1 MAPVNERLSADIL
14 SPAPLEEMV
23 TGWSVDYR
31 HRSDRRIYLGR
42 VISLR
47 ASTPSSS
54 AFDNRFRDAI
64 VFYAG
69 EREPIARRE
78 DGFEL
83 STHRC
88 CESRNQEWRIPRR
101 GKINEIFNSRV
112 TFCVDKFVIN
122 EVRKTQLI
130 RSGIERT
137 GCNCSL
143 KGRRALE
150 APRIW
155 LQLHFSHHL
164 PFPSQFTFTINLQ
177 IVPIYPP
184 LWKWK
189 HHAWGYI
196 EIPCITAIR
205 GLPRGALT
213 SSRLFPQPQKLDARK
228 ISRPRDRVSGK
239 KTSFAYRHR
248 EKVFDSRR
256 ERFIFPPLART
267 SNFTSPEAEG
277 FNQLGET
284 EFSGALKG
292 RSRGWT
298 RVFRECP
305 TGAKWCR
312 SMDGGGHH
320 RCAALAARI
329 FDGLAVA
336 SATHGSFVEF
346 HAIWVNGRAD
356 QTAPIFCRPIL
367 APPRNVNDTAN
378 LVSMPATTQCR
389 GLVDVLLSLSLF
401 LSMLTTHGIGV
412 LTLLVFLSALRFA
425 AMLESCY
432 QVSHTHT
439 HTLS

>member
-14 SPAPLEEMV
+14 SPAPLVEMV

-101 GKINEIFNSRV
+101 SVVKINQVFNSRV

-143 KGRRALE
+143 KGRRAS
-150 APRIW
+150 RIW

-248 EKVFDSRR
+248 EKVFDSIR

-267 SNFTSPEAEG
+267 RNFTSPEAEA
-277 FNQLGET
+277 FNQRGQNGIQRC
-284 EFSGALKG
+284 FKRALEGLNEGLSRMSEWREVVQVHGWRRASSVCGFG
-292 RSRGWT
+292 RTDIRW
-298 RVFRECP
+298 V
-305 TGAKWCR
+305 
-312 SMDGGGHH
+312 GGGQCHSRQLCWISRH
-320 RCAALAARI
+320 LSKW
-329 FDGLAVA
+329 A
-336 SATHGSFVEF
+336 SWSNST
-346 HAIWVNGRAD
+346 D
-356 QTAPIFCRPIL
+356 IL
-367 APPRNVNDTAN
+367 
-378 LVSMPATTQCR
+378 
-389 GLVDVLLSLSLF
+389 
-401 LSMLTTHGIGV
+401 
-412 LTLLVFLSALRFA
+412 
-425 AMLESCY
+425 
-432 QVSHTHT
+432 
-439 HTLS
+439 